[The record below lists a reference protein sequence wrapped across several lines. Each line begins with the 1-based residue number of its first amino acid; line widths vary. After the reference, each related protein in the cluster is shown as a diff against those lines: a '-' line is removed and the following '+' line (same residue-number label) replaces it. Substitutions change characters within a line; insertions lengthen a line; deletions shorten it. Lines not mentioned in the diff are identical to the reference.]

1 MSTTNVILDPINMI
15 IIDPNAIDQQTDKYN
30 LTEQFSSIMDTI
42 STFKNQ
48 VNILQQQIKVL
59 EKNVKKE
66 CKSLKK
72 EVEKNKNK
80 GNKQPSGFAKPTKIT
95 SELCQFM
102 NEKEDTEIARTNV
115 TKALISYIEKNNLQ
129 NNKNKKEI
137 IPDAKLKVLL
147 GLEDNNDVVLT
158 YFNIQ
163 KYMNRHF
170 IKSEKK
176 EENTISL

>member
-1 MSTTNVILDPINMI
+1 MSTSEMSSTIEPIISDANVEQP
-15 IIDPNAIDQQTDKYN
+15 TEKFN
-30 LTEQFSSIMDTI
+30 LTEQFGTIMETI
-42 STFKNQ
+42 SSFRNQ
-48 VNILQQQIKVL
+48 VNLLQQQIRVL

-95 SELCQFM
+95 TELCEFM
-102 NEKEDTEIARTNV
+102 NQKEDTEIARTDV

-129 NNKNKKEI
+129 NNENKKEI
-137 IPDAKLKVLL
+137 IPDKKLKDLL
-147 GLEDNNDVVLT
+147 GLEDKNDVVLT

-163 KYMNRHF
+163 KYMNKHF
-170 IKSEKK
+170 IKTDKTTSPSL
-176 EENTISL
+176 TITL